1 MGQEFVRSLPSLALE
16 VIDTNGLYREVEKV
30 EEEHEKQ
37 PEQQE
42 EEKEK
47 VKIYNFIQHSD
58 EPTS

>member
-1 MGQEFVRSLPSLALE
+1 MGQEFVRSLASLALA
-16 VIDTNGLYREVEKV
+16 VIDTDSLYREVEKV

>member
-1 MGQEFVRSLPSLALE
+1 MGQCFVRSLLSPILE

-30 EEEHEKQ
+30 KDEHDKQ

-42 EEKEK
+42 ETEK

>member
-1 MGQEFVRSLPSLALE
+1 MLRAFSPFAILE

-30 EEEHEKQ
+30 KDEHDKQ

-42 EEKEK
+42 TEK